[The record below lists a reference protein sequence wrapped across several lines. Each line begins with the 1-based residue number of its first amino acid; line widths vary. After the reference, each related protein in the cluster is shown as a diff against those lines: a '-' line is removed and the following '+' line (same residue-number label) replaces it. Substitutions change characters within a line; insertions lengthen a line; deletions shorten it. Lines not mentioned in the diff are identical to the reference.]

1 MLSIAEWYSFRT
13 TPAET
18 LLGRNPSTISSIYR
32 IFKRIEWTHICVRK
46 LRFEYKLYILLTCR
60 LLLHSRGETYQ
71 LLSHNCN
78 NFSNEV
84 AQFLCGVSVPKYIL
98 DLPNEILETHL
109 GGFLE
114 NIIRN
119 LEQSARPLVEE
130 RTGHSITTGR
140 DSSPSLDA
148 LNSEVEAAR
157 SENNITNTASKN

>member
-1 MLSIAEWYSFRT
+1 M
-13 TPAET
+13 
-18 LLGRNPSTISSIYR
+18 
-32 IFKRIEWTHICVRK
+32 
-46 LRFEYKLYILLTCR
+46 YKLDILFAYCLFSHC
-60 LLLHSRGETYQ
+60 RGETYQ

-78 NFSNEV
+78 NFSNEL

-109 GGFLE
+109 GGYLE

-157 SENNITNTASKN
+157 SENNIKSTVGKN